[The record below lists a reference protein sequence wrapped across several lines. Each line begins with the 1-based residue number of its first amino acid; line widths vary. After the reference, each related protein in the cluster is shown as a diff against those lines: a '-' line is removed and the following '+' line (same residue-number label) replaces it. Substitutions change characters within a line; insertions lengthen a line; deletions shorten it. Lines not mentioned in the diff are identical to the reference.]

1 MKKDSLQSSILE
13 RIRGFVPGE
22 CFSRSDFSD
31 LGSRLAVSQSLSRLE
46 RRGILTS
53 PLRGY
58 YQVPRKSLVVG
69 EILPV
74 DYSKLAAAIAR
85 NNGWSI
91 LPCGDIL
98 LNEMGLSTQVPAIW
112 RYVSTGPYR
121 CYEANGMGL
130 EFRHTA
136 NKQIF
141 NMSRDTAM
149 LIQTIKALGKNPL
162 SEIEKGRLAKW
173 MTFRD
178 CTRMLEE
185 MKHTTSWILE
195 TIQKLAKEA

>member
-1 MKKDSLQSSILE
+1 MKKDSHPILE
-13 RIRGFVPGE
+13 RIRGFAPGE

-31 LGSRLAVSQSLSRLE
+31 LGSRLAVSQWLSRLE
-46 RRGILTS
+46 RQGILTS

-58 YQVPRKSLVVG
+58 YQVLRKSLVLG
-69 EILPV
+69 EILPT

-98 LNEMGLSTQVPAIW
+98 LNEMGLSTQVPAVW

-121 CYEANGMGL
+121 SYEANGIGL

-141 NMSRDTAM
+141 NMSRDSAI

-162 SEIEKGRLAKW
+162 PEIEKGKLVKW
-173 MTFRD
+173 MKSRD
-178 CTRMLEE
+178 CARMLEE

-195 TIQKLAKEA
+195 TIQQLAMEA